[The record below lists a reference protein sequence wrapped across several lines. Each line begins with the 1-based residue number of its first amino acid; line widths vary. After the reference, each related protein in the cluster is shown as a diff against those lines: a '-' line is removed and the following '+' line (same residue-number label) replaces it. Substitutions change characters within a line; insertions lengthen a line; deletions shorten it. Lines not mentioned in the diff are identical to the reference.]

1 MPRKK
6 KEETEEE
13 KVVTTKTVKDL
24 IPIAELLKN
33 ESTILGER
41 SEGTLPRNAEFSPK
55 FLEIATRLI
64 AAGLTEK
71 DLAYIVG
78 TTPAR
83 IRYWKRHNDLFK
95 KACEAGRQMA
105 KSFLIGQGLK
115 AAAGY
120 DYVEK
125 NYKVKRKILND
136 GTVVEYPSEES
147 HFHKHQKPDST
158 LLMFMLCNMSRQLK
172 DETPWASQ
180 HKIEVDESKKVS
192 IEIKGSV
199 VSSEIDRLAGAF
211 RPDNIIEAEVV
222 NEKDGNNTEKSRR
235 LPEGDTKGHTK

>member
-6 KEETEEE
+6 KETEEE
-13 KVVTTKTVKDL
+13 KIVTTKTVKDL
-24 IPIAELLKN
+24 IPIAELLKH
-33 ESTILGER
+33 ESKILGER
-41 SEGTLPRNAEFSPK
+41 SEGTLPRNAQFSPQ
-55 FLEIATRLI
+55 FLEVATRLI
-64 AAGLTEK
+64 SAGLTEK
-71 DLAYIVG
+71 DLAYILG
-78 TTPAR
+78 TTIAR
-83 IRYWKRHNDLFK
+83 IRYWKKHNELFK
-95 KACEAGRQMA
+95 KACEDGRQMA

-125 NYKVKRKILND
+125 NYKIKRKVLDD
-136 GTVVEYPSEES
+136 GTVIEFPSEES

-180 HKIEVDESKKVS
+180 HKIEVDENKNVN
-192 IEIKGSV
+192 IQIKGEV

-211 RPDNIIEAEVV
+211 RPEKIIEAEIVD
-222 NEKDGNNTEKSRR
+222 EKDVNNTEESRG
-235 LPEGDTKGHTK
+235 LLEGDTEGHTE